1 MMTFDEV
8 FEQLTVIDTA
18 AVPLLKAAGPCL
30 EEDLWGQ
37 LCSSANPAQDSFLRQ
52 QTGNLLEA
60 LAFFHAELCYLKTPV
75 SGEYQLERFPNG
87 RYGFFDRTGH
97 LHLLSCGTSIET
109 KLHDSQG
116 RPYWVKSR
124 IEHNGSD
131 YFLWERPDIP
141 LLGLNIREREVA
153 GYDF

>member
-8 FEQLTVIDTA
+8 FEHLAAIDNA
-18 AVPLLKAAGPCL
+18 AVSLLEVAGPCL
-30 EEDLWGQ
+30 DEGLWGTV
-37 LCSSANPAQDSFLRQ
+37 CPSADLAQDSFLRQ
-52 QTGNLLEA
+52 QTGDLLEA
-60 LAFFHAELCYLKTPV
+60 LAFFHAGFCYLKAPV

-87 RYGFFDRTGH
+87 HYGFWGETGG
-97 LHLLSCGTSIET
+97 LHLLSCGISIEA

-116 RPYWVKSR
+116 RPFWVKSR

-141 LLGLNIREREVA
+141 LSGLTVKEREVT
-153 GYDF
+153 GYDL

>member
-8 FEQLTVIDTA
+8 FEQLTAIDTA

-30 EEDLWGQ
+30 DEGLWGQ
-37 LCSSANPAQDSFLRQ
+37 VCPPADPAQDSFLRQ
-52 QTGNLLEA
+52 QTGDLLEA
-60 LAFFHAELCYLKTPV
+60 LAFFHAGLCYLKTPV

-87 RYGFFDRTGH
+87 RYGFWGGTGG
-97 LHLLSCGTSIET
+97 LHLLSCGTSIEA

-116 RPYWVKSR
+116 RPCWVKSR

-141 LLGLNIREREVA
+141 LSGLTVREREVT
-153 GYDF
+153 GYDL